1 MNHDLDRRHFIAW
14 FSSMGAAALLAPE
27 VLAQSKEAITLAA
40 IAKAEA
46 ITGLPFTEDER
57 KLMETGVKDHL
68 GNFEKIREIPLA
80 NSIPPALTFSPLLP
94 GRRVTGENVP
104 IRPTQVAA
112 PAMPTDGE
120 DLAFLPLTHLG
131 ALLRE
136 RRITSFDLTRFYLGR
151 LKRFDPQLHCVIT
164 LTEERA
170 LEQARRADDEL
181 RRGIV
186 RGPLHGIPY
195 GVKDLFATRGI
206 PTTWGSNPYKDQ
218 VPTEDSTVVKRLE
231 EAGAVLVAKTSVG
244 ELAWGD
250 VWFGGTTRNPWNLE
264 QGSSGSSAGS
274 AASVAAG
281 LVGFAIGTETLG
293 SIVSPS
299 TRCGATGLRPTF
311 GRVSRHG
318 AMALSWSM
326 DKVGPIC
333 RSVEDCALV
342 LDAIRGAD
350 DKDGAVIDAPF
361 NWDSQRDPR
370 TLRVGYDVKAFEE
383 ESPDH
388 ALDEGVLQALRQMG
402 FALKPVE
409 LPPLPVGDMLFI
421 LEAEAAAAFDDLTRS
436 GRDETMTRQE
446 EQAWPNVFRA
456 ARFIPAV
463 EYIQANRART
473 VLMESYEKVFDAV
486 DVYVHPSFGGNT
498 LLIAN
503 LTGQP
508 TVVVRSGFR
517 EDGTPASISFTG
529 RLFGEADALLA
540 ARAYQDATG
549 FHLRRPP
556 LA

>member
-1 MNHDLDRRHFIAW
+1 MSQDLDRRHFIAW

-46 ITGLPFTEDER
+46 ITGLPFTGDER

-68 GNFEKIREIPLA
+68 GNFEKLRELTLP
-80 NSIPPALTFSPLLP
+80 NSVPPALTFSPLLP
-94 GRRVTGENVP
+94 GRKVTGEEVP

-120 DLAFLPLTHLG
+120 DLAFLPLTHLS
-131 ALLRE
+131 ALIRE
-136 RRITSFDLTRFYLGR
+136 RRITSLDLTRFYLGR

-181 RRGIV
+181 RRGIL

-206 PTTWGSNPYKDQ
+206 RTTWGTGPYKEQ
-218 VPTEDSTVVKRLE
+218 VPAEDSTVVKRLE
-231 EAGAVLVAKTSVG
+231 EAGAVLVAKTSLG

-250 VWFGGTTRNPWNLE
+250 VWFGGVTRNPWKAE

-274 AASVAAG
+274 ASAVAAG

-299 TRCGATGLRPTF
+299 QRCGATGLRPTF

-333 RSVEDCALV
+333 RAVEDCALV

-350 DKDGAVIDAPF
+350 DEDAAAIDAPF
-361 NWDSQRDPR
+361 PWDAARDPHS
-370 TLRVGYDVKAFEE
+370 LRVGYDAKAFEE
-383 ESPDH
+383 ESPDK
-388 ALDEGVLQALRQMG
+388 ALEEGALRTLRTMG
-402 FALKPVE
+402 FTLKPVE

-421 LEAEAAAAFDDLTRS
+421 LEAEAAAAFDELTRS
-436 GRDETMTRQE
+436 GRDEQMTRQE

-473 VLMESYEKVFDAV
+473 LLMKAYEKVFDAV
-486 DVYVHPSFGGNT
+486 DVYVHPTYGGNT

-508 TVVVRSGFR
+508 TLVLPHGFR
-517 EDGTPASISFTG
+517 EDGTPSSISFTG
-529 RLFGEADALLA
+529 RLFGEADLLLLA
-540 ARAYQDATG
+540 MAFQNRTG